1 MNREV
6 VIALMWLQNN
16 WSFLVVIACVVCVGF
31 VWVKKFANLP
41 SEEQL
46 NKIREWLLY
55 AVIIAERDYE
65 GGTGALKLRSV
76 YDDFCKV
83 FPSMV
88 SMISFELFSR
98 LVDEALVEMRHLLE
112 TNKDIE
118 FYVKG

>member
-1 MNREV
+1 M
-6 VIALMWLQNN
+6 AWLINN
-16 WSFLVVIACVVCVGF
+16 WTFLVVVGCVVCIAF
-31 VWVKKFANLP
+31 YYAKKFTGLP

-88 SMISFELFSR
+88 SLISFDMFSQM
-98 LVDEALVEMRHLLE
+98 VDDALVEMKRLLAS
-112 TNKDIE
+112 NNGLQK
-118 FYVKG
+118 FVKGE